1 MKLCAPAILYLVLAA
16 IALIFS
22 MKLSFLTIFI
32 HVIFIGVW
40 TFILNWICKKG
51 LTWVSW
57 LLVLLPYLF
66 MGLIVLIAIE
76 ILAMDELKAQGY
88 FSNKSPKSNY

>member
-1 MKLCAPAILYLVLAA
+1 MKLCTPAILYLVLAS

-22 MKLSFLTIFI
+22 MQLSFLTVFI
-32 HVIFIGVW
+32 HIIFIGVW
-40 TFILNWICKKG
+40 TFILNWICRNG

-66 MGLIVLIAIE
+66 MGLVILIAIE

-88 FSNKSPKSNY
+88 FADTSVNSY